1 MKSLESDQS
10 KWFMT
15 NGPNAERGCIWHSDK
30 LLQWFNYSKTQKGS
44 SKVFQT
50 NVFDVQSMGKGF
62 VYSYLDKAKKTD
74 EHGKY
79 VVKYAWYDSGA
90 LHANEVYS
98 ERFGRKQDKY
108 KDI

>member
-1 MKSLESDQS
+1 
-10 KWFMT
+10 
-15 NGPNAERGCIWHSDK
+15 
-30 LLQWFNYSKTQKGS
+30 
-44 SKVFQT
+44 
-50 NVFDVQSMGKGF
+50 MGQGF
-62 VYSYLDKAKKTD
+62 VYSYLDKAKKFD
-74 EHGKY
+74 DYGKY